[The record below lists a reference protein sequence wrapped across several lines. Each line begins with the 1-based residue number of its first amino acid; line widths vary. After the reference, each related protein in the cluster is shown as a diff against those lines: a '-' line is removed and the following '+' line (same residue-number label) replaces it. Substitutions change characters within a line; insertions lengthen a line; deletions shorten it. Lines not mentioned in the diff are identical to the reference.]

1 MALLTQIS
9 WLKPELALGQQ
20 KIADFILQNSE
31 AMMHVTS
38 QALAEQVGVS
48 QSAVVKFSQKLG
60 FSGFPALKLAIL
72 NELNQPALD
81 SVNPDSVLHNRIE
94 SGDSLL
100 VMAQKLAHEKNHS
113 IAETTRRL
121 DFDQLQRVVELLD
134 HAGRIQ
140 IVGIGGAGLVAKDLS
155 FKLQKIGLVTLVE
168 SDHHVQIVAAQ
179 TLSAGDVQIVI
190 SFSGNRKDMLI
201 AAKVAKERGA
211 TVVAICGNRKSRLCK
226 LADFMLE
233 SLAEEETWRS
243 SAISSRTAQNTVTD
257 LLFMALMQKRE
268 ATARRFVE
276 GARVMIDSLDD

>member
-20 KIADFILQNSE
+20 KIAEFILQNAQSL
-31 AMMHVTS
+31 MQITS
-38 QALAEQVGVS
+38 QGLAEQVGVS

-60 FSGFPALKLAIL
+60 FSGFPALKLAIIQ
-72 NELNQPALD
+72 ELNQAANET
-81 SVNPDSVLHNRIE
+81 VNPESVLHNRIE

-100 VMAQKLAHEKNHS
+100 VIAQKLAYEKNHS

-121 DFDQLQRVVELLD
+121 DFDRLQRVVEHLD
-134 HAGRIQ
+134 RAGRIQ

-155 FKLQKIGLVTLVE
+155 FKLQKIGLITLVE

-179 TLSAGDVQIVI
+179 TLSEGDVQIVI

-201 AAKVAKERGA
+201 AAKVARQRGA

-226 LADFMLE
+226 LADYMLE
-233 SLAEEETWRS
+233 SLAEEDTWRS

-257 LLFMALMQKRE
+257 LLFMALMQRRE

-276 GARVMIDSLDD
+276 GAREMIDSLDE